1 MATQKEIEFE
11 EKERI
16 KTRRDK
22 TADYFFDISK
32 LTFTATVLAGSVRLL
47 QDETEGSVPLVV
59 IGVAVTVVFYL
70 IGNTILK

>member
-1 MATQKEIEFE
+1 MAAQKEIEFE

-22 TADYFFDISK
+22 AAGYFLDISK